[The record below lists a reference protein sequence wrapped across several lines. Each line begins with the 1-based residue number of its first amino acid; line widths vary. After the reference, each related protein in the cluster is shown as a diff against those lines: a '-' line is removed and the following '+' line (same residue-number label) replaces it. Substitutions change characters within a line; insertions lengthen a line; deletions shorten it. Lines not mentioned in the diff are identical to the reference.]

1 MRSVSAPGAKY
12 VILRPMKTINISF
25 LRSWLLFPAVLLSMV
40 MRAQTLSFPQA
51 DSLLAVNNHDLRSA
65 RWNVT
70 AAEGQLAQSRRYDN
84 PTVSMMYNVCNPN
97 NRCWLDAGRDGE
109 VDVQV
114 SQPFSIG
121 GQHAEQVRQN
131 ESLLQAVRYQLLA
144 TKRDVCTQVHIALI
158 DLYYQQRQAEVYDL
172 EISSA
177 EKILAAYRE
186 QSDKGNIAAIET
198 QRIATMVYQL
208 SKSRADLLLSVSA
221 LQSQLCLAL
230 GIQGST
236 PLQADI
242 NEENAI
248 AEASRIY
255 LSLKGLDAAQ
265 TDTLPELQVLTS
277 QTEAA
282 RHALKWQRS
291 QALPQMSVQG
301 EYDKNGNI
309 GHNYFA
315 MGLSIA
321 VPLWNHNR
329 GNIRSAEAAV
339 EQAAIAA
346 DRQRLALEEQRQAD
360 LDIVSQYLRQLRQ
373 PSVSLDTDMAAML
386 HSAEQQF
393 MSRHITL
400 MEFVDLYANYRDT
413 MLARL
418 DAKNKLLQAAERL
431 RLMWGK

>member
-1 MRSVSAPGAKY
+1 
-12 VILRPMKTINISF
+12 MKTISIS
-25 LRSWLLFPAVLLSMV
+25 LIRCWLLLSGFMLPH
-40 MRAQTLSFPQA
+40 MLWAQKLSFSQA
-51 DSLLAVNNHDLRSA
+51 DSLLVARNHDLKTA
-65 RWNVT
+65 RWDVS

-84 PTVSMMYNVCNPN
+84 PSVSIMYNVRNPN
-97 NRCWLDAGRDGE
+97 NRRWLDAGHDGE
-109 VDVQV
+109 VDVQL
-114 SQPFSIG
+114 SQPFAIG

-131 ESLLQAVRYQLLA
+131 QSLLQAARYQLQA
-144 TKRDVCTQVHIALI
+144 TKRDLRTQIHTALI

-177 EKILAAYRE
+177 EKILAACRE

-208 SKSRADLLLSVSA
+208 SKSRTDLLLSVSA
-221 LQSQLCLAL
+221 LRSQLCLAL
-230 GIQGST
+230 GLQGAT
-236 PLQADI
+236 TLRADI
-242 NEENAI
+242 NEESAI
-248 AEASRIY
+248 AEASQIY
-255 LSLKGLDAAQ
+255 LSLKGLNAAQ
-265 TDTLPELQVLTS
+265 TDTLPELQALNS

-291 QALPQMSVQG
+291 QALPQMAVQG
-301 EYDKNGNI
+301 EYDKNGSI

-315 MGLSIA
+315 MGLSVA

-346 DRQRLALEEQRQAD
+346 DRQRLAIKEQRQAD
-360 LDIVSQYLRQLRQ
+360 LDIVSQYLRQLSQ
-373 PSVSLDTDMAAML
+373 PSASLDTDMTAML
-386 HSAEQQF
+386 RSAEQQF

-400 MEFVDLYANYRDT
+400 VEFVDLYANYRDT

-418 DAKNKLLQAAERL
+418 DAKNKALQAAERL

>member
-1 MRSVSAPGAKY
+1 
-12 VILRPMKTINISF
+12 MKTISIT
-25 LRSWLLFPAVLLSMV
+25 LIRCWLLLTGFMLPHLLW
-40 MRAQTLSFPQA
+40 AQKLSFRQA
-51 DSLLAVNNHDLRSA
+51 DSLLVTRNHDLKTA
-65 RWNVT
+65 RWDVSS
-70 AAEGQLAQSRRYDN
+70 AEGQLAQSRRYDN
-84 PTVSMMYNVCNPN
+84 PTVSMMYNVRNPN
-97 NRCWLDAGRDGE
+97 NRRWLDAGHDGE
-109 VDVQV
+109 VDVQL
-114 SQPFSIG
+114 SQPFAIG

-131 ESLLQAVRYQLLA
+131 LSLLQAARYQLQA
-144 TKRDVCTQVHIALI
+144 TKRDLRTQVHTALI

-177 EKILAAYRE
+177 EKILAACRE

-208 SKSRADLLLSVSA
+208 SKSRTDLLLSVSA

-230 GIQGST
+230 DLQGAT
-236 PLQADI
+236 TLQADI
-242 NEENAI
+242 NEESAI
-248 AEASRIY
+248 AEASQIY
-255 LSLKGLDAAQ
+255 LSLKGLNAAQ
-265 TDTLPELQVLTS
+265 TDTLPELQALTS

-291 QALPQMSVQG
+291 QALPQMAVQG
-301 EYDKNGNI
+301 EYDKNGSI

-315 MGLSIA
+315 MGLSMA

-346 DRQRLALEEQRQAD
+346 DRQRLAIKEQRQAD
-360 LDIVSQYLRQLRQ
+360 LDIVGQYLRQLSQ
-373 PSVSLDTDMAAML
+373 PSASLDTDMAAML
-386 HSAEQQF
+386 RSAEQQF

-400 MEFVDLYANYRDT
+400 VEFVDLYANYRDT

-418 DAKNKLLQAAERL
+418 DAKNKALQAAERL

>member
-1 MRSVSAPGAKY
+1 
-12 VILRPMKTINISF
+12 MKTISIS
-25 LRSWLLFPAVLLSMV
+25 LIRCWLLPLGIMLPHLLW
-40 MRAQTLSFPQA
+40 AQKLSFRQA
-51 DSLLAVNNHDLRSA
+51 DSLLVARNHELKTA
-65 RWNVT
+65 RLEVSS
-70 AAEGQLAQSRRYDN
+70 AEGQLTQSRRYDN
-84 PTVSMMYNVCNPN
+84 PSVSIMYNVRNPN
-97 NRCWLDAGRDGE
+97 NRRWLEAGHDGE
-109 VDVQV
+109 VDVQL

-131 ESLLQAVRYQLLA
+131 LSLLQAARYQLQA
-144 TKRDVCTQVHIALI
+144 AKRDLRTQVHTALI

-177 EKILAAYRE
+177 EKILAACRE

-208 SKSRADLLLSVSA
+208 SKSRTDLLLSVSA
-221 LQSQLCLAL
+221 LRSQLCLAL
-230 GIQGST
+230 GLQGAT
-236 PLQADI
+236 TLRADI
-242 NEENAI
+242 NEESAI
-248 AEASRIY
+248 AEASQIY
-255 LSLKGLDAAQ
+255 LSLKGLNAAQ
-265 TDTLPELQVLTS
+265 TDTLPELQALTS

-291 QALPQMSVQG
+291 QALPQMAVQG
-301 EYDKNGNI
+301 EYDKNGSI

-315 MGLSIA
+315 MGLSVA

-346 DRQRLALEEQRQAD
+346 DRQRLAIKEQRQAD
-360 LDIVSQYLRQLRQ
+360 LDIVGQYLHQLSQ
-373 PSVSLDTDMAAML
+373 PSASLGTDMAAML
-386 HSAEQQF
+386 RSAEQQF

-400 MEFVDLYANYRDT
+400 VEFVDLYANYRDT

-418 DAKNKLLQAAERL
+418 DAKNKALQAAERL

>member
-1 MRSVSAPGAKY
+1 
-12 VILRPMKTINISF
+12 MKTISIT
-25 LRSWLLFPAVLLSMV
+25 LIRCWLLLSGFMLPHLLW
-40 MRAQTLSFPQA
+40 AQKLSFRQA
-51 DSLLAVNNHDLRSA
+51 DSLLVARNHDLKTA
-65 RWNVT
+65 RWDIS

-84 PTVSMMYNVCNPN
+84 PSVSIMYNVRNPN
-97 NRCWLDAGRDGE
+97 NHRWLDAGHDGE

-121 GQHAEQVRQN
+121 GQHTEQIRQN
-131 ESLLQAVRYQLLA
+131 QSLLQAARYQLQA
-144 TKRDVCTQVHIALI
+144 TKRDLRTQVHTALI

-177 EKILAAYRE
+177 EKILAACRE

-208 SKSRADLLLSVSA
+208 SKSRTDLLLSVSA
-221 LQSQLCLAL
+221 LRSQLCLAL
-230 GIQGST
+230 GLQGVT
-236 PLQADI
+236 TLRADI
-242 NEENAI
+242 NEESAI
-248 AEASRIY
+248 AEASQIY
-255 LSLKGLDAAQ
+255 LSLKGLNAAQ
-265 TDTLPELQVLTS
+265 TDTLPELQALTS

-291 QALPQMSVQG
+291 QALPQLAVQG

-309 GHNYFA
+309 GHNFFA
-315 MGLSIA
+315 MGLSVA

-346 DRQRLALEEQRQAD
+346 DRQGLAIKEQRQAD
-360 LDIVSQYLRQLRQ
+360 LDIVGQYLRQLSQ
-373 PSVSLDTDMAAML
+373 PSASLDTDMAAML
-386 HSAEQQF
+386 RSAEQQF

-400 MEFVDLYANYRDT
+400 VEFVDLYANYRDT
-413 MLARL
+413 MLVRL
-418 DAKNKLLQAAERL
+418 DAKNKALQAAERL